1 MDSDYFNI
9 AGLKNFNLGL
19 QEACGKISSICITLK
34 SLNIMR
40 LLSSWP
46 QFDIVGTYI
55 GIVMFKVINDEIA
68 VVMISLIRSVTGFTN
83 IRFKYHLRCSL

>member
-55 GIVMFKVINDEIA
+55 GIVMFKVINEMVRWCGIFLIWSSWP
-68 VVMISLIRSVTGFTN
+68 ISGQMRA
-83 IRFKYHLRCSL
+83 R